1 MEWVPRDW
9 LYSDTWMKKTVQTYH
24 ESYRREHADGADNV
38 PGKYKRIQKVIGVK
52 QNAEGVSLHLIVW

>member
-1 MEWVPRDW
+1 
-9 LYSDTWMKKTVQTYH
+9 MKKTVQTYH